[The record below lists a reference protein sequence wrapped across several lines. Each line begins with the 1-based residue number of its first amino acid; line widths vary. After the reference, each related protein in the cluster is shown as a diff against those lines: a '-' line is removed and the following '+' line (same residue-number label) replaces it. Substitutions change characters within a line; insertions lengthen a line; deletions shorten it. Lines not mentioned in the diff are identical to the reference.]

1 MSEKVLQVNFRF
13 NVSRAEY
20 EGAVAG
26 LADAFAAVPG
36 CRWKIW
42 LINEGEKAAG
52 GIYLFDNDAAVDAML
67 NGELIA
73 GVLAHPALTDFSVKR
88 FDVLPEASA
97 KTRAPLQPVV
107 FGAVPSASSAV
118 QVDTAH

>member
-1 MSEKVLQVNFRF
+1 MSEKVLQVNFKF

-42 LINEGEKAAG
+42 LINEREREAG

-67 NGELIA
+67 NSELIA
-73 GVLAHPALTDFSVKR
+73 GVLAHPALADFSVKR
-88 FDVLPEASA
+88 FDVLPEVSA
-97 KTRAPLQPVV
+97 KTRAPLHPNVG
-107 FGAVPSASSAV
+107 GAVASGASTA
-118 QVDTAH
+118 QTDTAH